1 MEISKLESRKTIENF
16 NYTKFWFFEN
26 IKKIDKP
33 LLSLIKERWK

>member
-26 IKKIDKP
+26 INKIDKP
-33 LLSLIKERWK
+33 VLSLTKDFN